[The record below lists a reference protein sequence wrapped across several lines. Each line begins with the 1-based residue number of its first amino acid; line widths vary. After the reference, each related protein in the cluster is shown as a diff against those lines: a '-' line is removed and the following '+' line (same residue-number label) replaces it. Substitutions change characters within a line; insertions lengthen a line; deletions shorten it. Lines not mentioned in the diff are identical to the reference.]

1 MDIEIWKC
9 IQICILRKKG
19 GSDVVLT
26 FYQVGN
32 LNPIYQ
38 DLVTFLFQLTYIW
51 HIYTYLLKIDRKYEL
66 WMCICVDIVNAL
78 LLSFQLEQGQPKPN
92 PPLSL
97 NITEWP
103 SEILQQISRQYLFN
117 IDNTHSENMQLITKC
132 YLFVGKVG

>member
-1 MDIEIWKC
+1 
-9 IQICILRKKG
+9 
-19 GSDVVLT
+19 
-26 FYQVGN
+26 
-32 LNPIYQ
+32 
-38 DLVTFLFQLTYIW
+38 
-51 HIYTYLLKIDRKYEL
+51 
-66 WMCICVDIVNAL
+66 MCICVDILNAL

-117 IDNTHSENMQLITKC
+117 IDNTHSVNMQLITKC